1 MSDRSLLAV
10 EAHPD
15 DESIGVGGTLA
26 RYAAEGVR
34 TTLVTATRGERGEI
48 LDKSLDPKEARP
60 RLGAIREAEL
70 REACRILNVS
80 ELVILG
86 YQDSDMYGRRWNRS
100 PRAFW
105 RADMHEAIG
114 RVIAVMRRVKPQ
126 VVIADNE
133 IGTYGHPDHMNAH
146 RIAVG
151 AFFMASDTKL
161 YPGGEAWQPRKL
173 YYRSISVSA
182 ARELGEAMRQAGME
196 GFSENGETWNMA
208 TPDERITTRLDVQ
221 PYLEQ
226 KIAAMRAHRT
236 QVPEDSW
243 FMNVYRSVGP
253 RAWNVE
259 QFERARSLVP
269 APTPEDDLFA
279 GIP

>member
-1 MSDRSLLAV
+1 MSERSLLAV

-26 RYAAEGVR
+26 KYAAEGVR

-70 REACRILNVS
+70 RDACRILNVS
-80 ELVILG
+80 ELVLLG
-86 YQDSDMYGRRWNRS
+86 YQDSDMYGRRSNRS

-105 RADMHEAIG
+105 RADLHEAIG
-114 RVIAVMRRVKPQ
+114 RLIAVVRRVKPQ
-126 VVIADNE
+126 VMIADNE
-133 IGTYGHPDHMNAH
+133 MGTYGHPDHMNAH
-146 RIAVG
+146 RVAVG
-151 AFFMASDTKL
+151 AYFMASDVKL
-161 YPGGEAWQPRKL
+161 YPGGDPWQPLKL

-182 ARELGEAMRQAGME
+182 ARELGALMREAGLE
-196 GFSENGETWNMA
+196 GFGADGESWNMA
-208 TPDERITTRLDVQ
+208 TPDERVSTRIDVQ

-236 QVPEDSW
+236 QIPEDSW

-253 RAWNVE
+253 RAWNRE
-259 QFERARSLVP
+259 EFERVRSLVP
-269 APTPEDDLFA
+269 ASTPETDLFA
-279 GIP
+279 GIA

>member
-1 MSDRSLLAV
+1 MSERSLLAV

-48 LDKSLDPKEARP
+48 LDKDLDPKEARP
-60 RLGAIREAEL
+60 RLGSIREAEL
-70 REACRILNVS
+70 REACRILKVS
-80 ELVILG
+80 ELVFLG

-100 PRAFW
+100 PQAFW
-105 RADMHEAIG
+105 RADMHAAIG
-114 RVIAVMRRVKPQ
+114 RLIAVVRRVRPH
-126 VVIADNE
+126 VIIADNE
-133 IGTYGHPDHMNAH
+133 IGTYGHPDHINAH
-146 RIAVG
+146 RVAVG
-151 AFFMASDTKL
+151 AFFMANDARL
-161 YPGGEAWQPRKL
+161 YPDGEPWQPLKL

-182 ARELGEAMRQAGME
+182 ARKMGEAMRQAGM
-196 GFSENGETWNMA
+196 GRFSQDGETWNMA
-208 TPDERITTRLDVQ
+208 TPDERVTTRLDVQ
-221 PYLEQ
+221 AYLEQ

-253 RAWNVE
+253 RAWNLE
-259 QFERARSLVP
+259 EFERARSLVP
-269 APTPEDDLFA
+269 APTPENDLFA

>member
-1 MSDRSLLAV
+1 MSERSLLAV

-48 LDKSLDPKEARP
+48 LDKSLDPRAARP
-60 RLGAIREAEL
+60 RLGSIREAEL
-70 REACRILNVS
+70 REASRILKLS
-80 ELVILG
+80 ELIFLG
-86 YQDSDMYGRRWNRS
+86 YEDSDMYGRRWNRS

-114 RVIAVMRRVKPQ
+114 RLIAIVRRVQPQ
-126 VVIADNE
+126 VMIADNE
-133 IGTYGHPDHMNAH
+133 IGSYGHPDHINAH
-146 RIAVG
+146 RVAVG
-151 AFFMASDTKL
+151 AFFMANDAKL
-161 YPGGEAWQPRKL
+161 YPGGEPWQPLKL

-182 ARELGEAMRQAGME
+182 ARELDAAMRRAGME
-196 GFSENGETWNMA
+196 SFSEDGASWNMA
-208 TPDERITTRLDVQ
+208 TPDERVTTRIDVQ
-221 PYLEQ
+221 PYLDQ

-236 QVPEDSW
+236 QIPEDSW
-243 FMNVYRSVGP
+243 FMKVYGAVGP
-253 RAWNVE
+253 RAWNLE
-259 QFERARSLVP
+259 EFERVRSLVP
-269 APTPEDDLFA
+269 APLPENDLFA

>member
-1 MSDRSLLAV
+1 MSERSLLAV

-48 LDKSLDPKEARP
+48 LDKTLDPKEARP
-60 RLGAIREAEL
+60 RLGSIREAEL
-70 REACRILNVS
+70 REASRILKVS
-80 ELVILG
+80 ELAFLG
-86 YQDSDMYGRRWNRS
+86 YEDSDMYGRRWNRS

-105 RADMHEAIG
+105 RADMHEAVG
-114 RVIAVMRRVKPQ
+114 RLIAIVRRVKPQ
-126 VVIADNE
+126 VMIADNE
-133 IGTYGHPDHMNAH
+133 IGSYGHPDHINAH
-146 RIAVG
+146 RVAVG
-151 AFFMASDTKL
+151 AFFMASDAKL
-161 YPGGEAWQPRKL
+161 YPGGEPWQPLKL

-182 ARELGEAMRQAGME
+182 ARQLDEAMRQAGLE
-196 GFSENGETWNMA
+196 SFSEDGESWNMA
-208 TPDERITTRLDVQ
+208 TPDERVTTRIDVQ
-221 PYLEQ
+221 PYLDQ

-243 FMNVYRSVGP
+243 FMQVYQKVGP
-253 RAWNVE
+253 RAWNLE
-259 QFERARSLVP
+259 EFERVRSLVP
-269 APTPEDDLFA
+269 AALPEDDLFA